1 MAVFKQKTEEEI
13 VAAVRLRQR
22 LRRPVG
28 VFLMVLGLLAFIA
41 TVKTV
46 HAFKTTLSDA
56 VAIIQE
62 HRDDPMLK
70 KEGRF
75 RKVFVATHEA
85 AYRSGKTLA
94 YGTLLGLLMFSLGL
108 GYAVGS
114 KREDDLLIRYFDT
127 LNASSSGS

>member
-1 MAVFKQKTEEEI
+1 MSVFNEKTEEEI

-22 LRRPVG
+22 VRRPVG
-28 VFLMVLGLLAFIA
+28 VFLMVLGACAFCA

-46 HAFKTTLSDA
+46 QAFKTTLTTA
-56 VAIIQE
+56 VEIIQE
-62 HRDDPMLK
+62 HRDDPAVRE
-70 KEGRF
+70 EGRF
-75 RKVFVATHEA
+75 RKVFTATHEA

-127 LNASSSGS
+127 LNSSSET

>member
-1 MAVFKQKTEEEI
+1 MSVFTEKTEEEI

-22 LRRPVG
+22 LRRPIG
-28 VFLMVLGLLAFIA
+28 VFLMVMGACAFCA

-46 HAFKTTLSDA
+46 AAFRTSLSTA
-56 VAIIQE
+56 VEIIQE
-62 HRDDPMLK
+62 HRDEPAVARG
-70 KEGRF
+70 GRF
-75 RKVFVATHEA
+75 TKIFVATHEA

-94 YGTLLGLLMFSLGL
+94 YGTMMGVLMFSLGL

-127 LNASSSGS
+127 LNASSGGV